1 MNAAAWD
8 RFLRYAHLVLAR
20 PRFDEG
26 SRDWKPGV
34 AAEVRALLGSDREP
48 DPWIAALDSTVPALQ
63 DFRDYRY
70 DLPTPRQANWLKRWA
85 RMDPATLWPALEQFT
100 VGGDDP
106 VERFDRFA
114 RGAQEAPEE
123 VRASNGGII
132 VMGSLFNF
140 SLAPESL
147 PIVRPG
153 PFVRVEEAL
162 GVDPKAGA
170 SLVDVYANHLEFATR
185 VSERMQR
192 DGLPVRDM
200 IDVQSLIVIAG
211 YEKDYWAVDE
221 PEAVRIARERE
232 HAATQ
237 GTPYLSICAIYRN
250 EAENLR
256 EWIEFHRL
264 VGVERF
270 FLYDNRST
278 DDHLDVLGPYIDK
291 GIVVHHDWPLFP
303 GQFEAYDHCLTH
315 HREDSRWIAMQ
326 DVDEFLFS
334 PDAATIPEVL
344 VDYEQHP
351 AVGVNI
357 MMFGTSGHRT
367 RPPGLLVEEYL
378 RRDAMP
384 WPFIKNIVD
393 PMRTARCVNAHTF
406 AYAYR
411 TAVDENHQP
420 IGQNPGRT
428 QFTSVSRLRLNHYY
442 LKSEEEARAKLARPM
457 AIGGF
462 RPHDFETLSRELN
475 AESDETI
482 LRYLPALREA
492 LASLTTS

>member
-1 MNAAAWD
+1 MNGVWD
-8 RFLRYAHLVLAR
+8 RFLRHARLVLAR

-26 SRDWKPGV
+26 NRDWKPGV
-34 AAEVRALLGSDREP
+34 AAEVRALLQSDRDP
-48 DPWIAALDSTVPALQ
+48 DRWVSALDSIVPAQ
-63 DFRDYRY
+63 HDFRDYRY

-85 RMDPATLWPALEQFT
+85 RIDPGSLWPALEQFT
-100 VGGDDP
+100 EGGDDP
-106 VERFDRFA
+106 VERFAGFA
-114 RGAQEAPEE
+114 QRAKEAPEE
-123 VRASNGGII
+123 VRAFNGGIV

-140 SLAPESL
+140 SLAPSSL

-162 GVDPKAGA
+162 GADAKRDA
-170 SLVDVYANHLEFATR
+170 SPIDIYENHLDFAMQ

-200 IDVQSLIVIAG
+200 VDVQSLIVITG
-211 YEKDYWAVDE
+211 YEKDYWATDE
-221 PEAVRIARERE
+221 PEEIRIARERD
-232 HAATQ
+232 ATAP
-237 GTPYLSICAIYRN
+237 GVPYLSICAIYRD
-250 EAENLR
+250 EADNLR
-256 EWIEFHRL
+256 EWLEFHRL

-270 FLYDNRST
+270 FLYDNRSA
-278 DDHLDVLGPYIDK
+278 DDHLEVLAPYIDK

-315 HREDSRWIAMQ
+315 HRRDARWIAMQ

-334 PDAATIPEVL
+334 PAAPTIPEVL

-351 AVGVNI
+351 AVGVNM
-357 MMFGTSGHRT
+357 MMFGTSGHQRK
-367 RPPGLLVEEYL
+367 PPGLVLEEYL
-378 RRDAMP
+378 RREARP
-384 WPFIKNIVD
+384 WPYIKNIVD
-393 PMRTARCVNAHTF
+393 PMRTVRCVNAHRF

-428 QFTSVSRLRLNHYY
+428 QFTSVSRLRINHYY
-442 LKSEEEARAKLARPM
+442 LKSEDEARAKLARPM
-457 AIGGF
+457 AIGGL
-462 RPHDFETLSRELN
+462 RPHEYETLRRELDE
-475 AESDETI
+475 ESDETI
-482 LRYLPALREA
+482 LRYLPELREA